1 MKASKPEN
9 KVECSDRAAESGP
22 IRKTTCLEKQTSR
35 IKHKFSSSRVEAVMR
50 ATSKAGVSV
59 ERYVIGSDNSII
71 VVVSSEAVAHNDL
84 DRELSEFEARH
95 GQG

>member
-9 KVECSDRAAESGP
+9 TVECSAGAADSGP
-22 IRKTTCLEKQTSR
+22 IRKTG
-35 IKHKFSSSRVEAVMR
+35 IKHKFSSARVEAVMR

-95 GQG
+95 DQG